1 MRLREVLMLIAI
13 DGACIGSK
21 NNSPIIARVSF
32 PDCRELLVGHNA
44 MIIAPCEVATPLDE
58 LITK

>member
-1 MRLREVLMLIAI
+1 MLIAI